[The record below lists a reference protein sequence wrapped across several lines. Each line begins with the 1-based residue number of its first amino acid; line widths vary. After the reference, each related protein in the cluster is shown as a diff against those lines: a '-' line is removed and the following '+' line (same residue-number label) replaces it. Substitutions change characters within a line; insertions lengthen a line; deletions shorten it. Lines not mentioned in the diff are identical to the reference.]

1 MPSIFTPIPS
11 EIERKAPGTG
21 GKPPVD
27 RRPTGGGG
35 GGGDDDWANSNRSPR
50 EVLHRTRAFVFC
62 ALAGDMMFFVVLVTL
77 FYARQAGTHMD
88 PRTLRQIG
96 DWRPV
101 LLPPI
106 LFLNTAVLLLSS
118 LTMELARRHIFR
130 EIDVLEEWLGLGRPA
145 LRRTLPW
152 LGASG
157 VGPDIP
163 GRPICGMETVNRS
176 RIRLRSVGNSGQ
188 LLLLP
193 HHRPACGSP
202 AFRHPGVACL
212 PLALSPGSSESK
224 RDSLRS
230 TLRRGSGTPWAW
242 PGWSYLEFWSSGSNG
257 RATTTLTRR
266 AHPVEPA
273 TARRTSALRGNQN
286 KSADSSTSTVAPPAI
301 AHHVLKVFRRREHT
315 HR

>member
-77 FYARQAGTHMD
+77 FYARQAGTHLD

-118 LTMELARRHIFR
+118 LTMERARRHIFR

-152 LGASG
+152 IGASLVLG
-157 VGPDIP
+157 L
-163 GRPICGMETVNRS
+163 TF
-176 RIRLRSVGNSGQ
+176 LAGQ
-188 LLLLP
+188 FAAWRQLTAQGFAFDQSATPASYFFYLITGLHAAHLLF
-193 HHRPACGSP
+193 GI
-202 AFRHPGVACL
+202 
-212 PLALSPGSSESK
+212 LAL
-224 RDSLRS
+224 LVC
-230 TLRRGSGTPWAW
+230 LLA
-242 PGWSYLEFWSSGSNG
+242 
-257 RATTTLTRR
+257 LTRFKR
-266 AHPVEPA
+266 VQTRQLAVDS
-273 TARRTSALRGNQN
+273 TAWFWHTMGLAWL
-286 KSADSSTSTVAPPAI
+286 
-301 AHHVLKVFRRREHT
+301 VLFGVLVLGQ
-315 HR
+315 